1 MARIGGPF
9 PAPRQA
15 DYGPEKNVRDPRV
28 TRSAASSAFTRLAEP
43 VRHWIYQQ
51 QWSGLRDIQEQSVA
65 PVLAG
70 DTDVLIS
77 SGTAS
82 GKTEA
87 AFVPI
92 ASALAGGEA
101 GGIAVLCVSPLKALI
116 NDQARRLESLFEAV
130 QLPVHRWHGDVGQ
143 STRRDVLGGKGGVLL
158 ITPESLEAF
167 FVLRGH
173 QVPHLFAGLRYVVV
187 DEFHAFIGSERG
199 MQLQSLL
206 HRMETAVRRRVPRIA
221 LSATLGDLDAACEL
235 LRPGGG
241 AGVSRI
247 VSDKNRS
254 EVQLQVRGYSVADDD
269 DGDQPDPGSDRL
281 EGDLFRVLR
290 GGRHLV
296 FANRRGDVEHFADV
310 LRRRCDALRVP
321 NEFWPHHGSLEKGIR
336 EDAETA
342 LRTPGRPATVI
353 ATSTLELG
361 IDVGAVESIAQ
372 IGTPPSVASMRQRLG
387 RAGRRGSPAILRV
400 YIREPRIRADTPPHD
415 RLRLPLAQTVAMVR
429 LLALRWYE
437 PPVTGALHLST
448 LVQQVLSILAQ
459 HGEATAEQIFRLLC
473 QAGPFR
479 EVDAPTFMA
488 LLRDLGR
495 AELVSQIHTGALV
508 LGGAGERLVN
518 QHDFYAA
525 FTSPEEYRLEAGSRT
540 LGTLPIT
547 YPVTVD
553 LTLVFAGRRWKVT
566 GVDDEHKVIT
576 VVPAGGG
583 RPPRFGGSG
592 AVVHDRVRREM
603 RAVYLADDAPPFLDP
618 EAQSLLAEGRAEFRR
633 LELHE
638 RSMIP
643 WEDGTL
649 WFPWIG
655 DRVLGTLQ
663 LQLAAGGIPASI
675 EGAALLVGAFPP
687 DELQVVLRRLA
698 SAGPADGRHLAE
710 SVRNKHVEKH
720 HPWLSDALLA
730 ADYAS
735 GRLDVAG
742 ALEVVRMES
751 GAASSAGGA

>member
-1 MARIGGPF
+1 MT
-9 PAPRQA
+9 Q
-15 DYGPEKNVRDPRV
+15 
-28 TRSAASSAFTRLAEP
+28 SAASSAFTRLAEP
-43 VRHWIYQQ
+43 VRRWIYQQ

-70 DTDVLIS
+70 DTDVIIS

-116 NDQARRLESLFEAV
+116 NDQARRLEPLFESI

-143 STRRDVLGGKGGVLL
+143 ATRRDVLGGKGGVLL

-167 FVLRGH
+167 FVVRGH

-206 HRMETAVRRRVPRIA
+206 HRMETAVRRRIPRVA

-235 LRPGGG
+235 LRPG
-241 AGVSRI
+241 AGPRVSRI

-254 EVQLQVRGYSVADDD
+254 EVHLQVRGYSVSPE
-269 DGDQPDPGSDRL
+269 GDELDEDEPDTGSDRL

-310 LRRRCDALRVP
+310 LRRRCEALRVP
-321 NEFWPHHGSLEKGIR
+321 NEFWPHHGSLEKGLR

-342 LRTPGRPATVI
+342 LRTPGRPASVI
-353 ATSTLELG
+353 ATTTLELG

-400 YIREPRIRADTPPHD
+400 YIREPRIRAHTPPHG
-415 RLRLPLAQTVAMVR
+415 RLRMPLVQTVAMVR
-429 LLALRWYE
+429 LLAQRWYE
-437 PPVTGALHLST
+437 PPATGALHLST
-448 LVQQVLSILAQ
+448 LVQQVLSLLAQ
-459 HGEATAEQIFRLLC
+459 HGEATAEQMYKLLC

-479 EVDAPTFMA
+479 EVDAPTFLA

-495 AELVSQIHTGALV
+495 AELVTQIHTGALV
-508 LGGAGERLVN
+508 LCGVGERLVN
-518 QHDFYAA
+518 QYDFYAA

-547 YPVTVD
+547 YPVTVG

-566 GVDDEHKVIT
+566 EVDDEQKVIS

-583 RPPRFGGSG
+583 RPPSFGGS
-592 AVVHDRVRREM
+592 AAAVHDRVRQEM
-603 RAVYLADDAPPFLDP
+603 RAVYLADDTPPFLDP
-618 EAQSLLAEGRAEFRR
+618 EAQSLLAQGRTEFRR

-643 WEDGTL
+643 WEGGTL

-663 LQLAAGGIPASI
+663 LQLAACGIPANV
-675 EGAALLVGAFPP
+675 EGAALLIGAFAP
-687 DELQVVLRRLA
+687 DDLQVVLRRIA
-698 SAGPADGRHLAE
+698 SAGPADGRILAG
-710 SVRNKHVEKH
+710 SVANKHVEKH
-720 HPWLSDALLA
+720 HVWLSDALLE

-742 ALEVVRMES
+742 ALAAVRMECGMQS
-751 GAASSAGGA
+751 EGAPG